1 MSEPRQYLRADD
13 VAKKLG
19 VSTSTIR
26 KYVLT
31 KKIPYI
37 KMEGSRGSLLFDEM
51 EIDTWLKSKRVDV
64 Q

>member
-1 MSEPRQYLRADD
+1 MSEQRNYLRADD

-19 VSTSTIR
+19 VSIYTVR
-26 KYVLT
+26 KYVFN

-51 EIDTWLKSKRVDV
+51 EIDTWLQSKKVDV

>member
-19 VSTSTIR
+19 VSIYTVR
-26 KYVLT
+26 KYVLN

-37 KMEGSRGSLLFDEM
+37 KLEGSRGSLLFDEM
-51 EIDTWLKSKRVDV
+51 EIDTWLQGKKVDV